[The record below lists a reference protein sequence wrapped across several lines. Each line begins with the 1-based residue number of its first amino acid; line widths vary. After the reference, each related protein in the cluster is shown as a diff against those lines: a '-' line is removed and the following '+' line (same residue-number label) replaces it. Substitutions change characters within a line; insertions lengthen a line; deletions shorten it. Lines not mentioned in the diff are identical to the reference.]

1 VKLIGKLQDDTVFFN
16 KGYSDVDDEEA
27 DLFEFKTDEGKF
39 SFPNVSSSH
48 LNLFLYQLYW
58 VCILLQQEVLVG
70 ICYTRCP
77 EHM

>member
-1 VKLIGKLQDDTVFFN
+1 MKLIGKLQDDTIFFN

-48 LNLFLYQLYW
+48 LNLFLYQLY
-58 VCILLQQEVLVG
+58 
-70 ICYTRCP
+70 
-77 EHM
+77 